1 MLKNITIIDE
11 ENLFNWKLDLDKF
24 KIKYPTLYE
33 TRKTDLVELDYFE
46 IIDIIPV
53 EDDIN
58 NISIKLPSVI
68 LTFDDNTDFKIYST
82 ELIKLF
88 DRNYFD
94 GYSIY
99 SEDQFVYFIISFTD
113 FQSGGLAIWDLDKK
127 TWVFKYSDEGF
138 CVEAIIYSKM
148 YDSFIGISAF
158 SYPYVNIGGEYF
170 FAIKNDFT
178 FKELELKE
186 SLNYTLNDIT
196 LDICVKY
203 KGFDDDCLCF
213 DQKKSVIMKKE
224 NEKFSFYNIDLD
236 NI

>member
-33 TRKTDLVELDYFE
+33 THKTDLVELDYFE
-46 IIDIIPV
+46 IIDIIPA
-53 EDDIN
+53 EDDII
-58 NISIKLPSVI
+58 NISLKLPSVI
-68 LTFDDNTDFKIYST
+68 LTFDDNSDFKIYST

-88 DRNYFD
+88 DRNYCD

-99 SEDQFVYFIISFTD
+99 SEDQFVYFIIYFTG
-113 FQSGGLAIWDLDKK
+113 FQCGGLAIWDLDKK
-127 TWVFKYSDEGF
+127 TWVFNYSDEGF
-138 CVEAIIYSKM
+138 CVEAIIYSKI
-148 YDSFIGISAF
+148 YDFFIGISIF
-158 SYPYVNIGGEYF
+158 SYPYVNIDGEYF

-186 SLNYTLNDIT
+186 SLNYTLDDIT

-203 KGFDDDCLCF
+203 KSFDDDCLCF
-213 DQKKSVIMKKE
+213 DHQNSVIMKKE
-224 NEKFSFYNIDLD
+224 NDKLSFYNIDLN

>member
-46 IIDIIPV
+46 IIDIIPA

-58 NISIKLPSVI
+58 NISLKLPSVI
-68 LTFDDNTDFKIYST
+68 LTFDDNSDFKIYST

-88 DRNYFD
+88 NRNYCD

-99 SEDQFVYFIISFTD
+99 SEDQFVYFIIYFTG
-113 FQSGGLAIWDLDKK
+113 FQCGGLA
-127 TWVFKYSDEGF
+127 
-138 CVEAIIYSKM
+138 
-148 YDSFIGISAF
+148 FIGISVF
-158 SYPYVNIGGEYF
+158 GYPFVNIDGEYF
-170 FAIKNDFT
+170 FVIKNDFT

-186 SLNYTLNDIT
+186 SLNYNLGDIT
-196 LDICVKY
+196 LEICETY
-203 KGFDDDCLCF
+203 KNIDDHSLCF
-213 DQKKSVIMKKE
+213 DQKKSVIIKKE